1 MKAIA
6 FVTLLFTFFSCQTEK
21 LDNGKIT
28 INSIDSNC
36 KICKIAKDWQF
47 EDDPDRHK
55 YKVMFT
61 VGANR
66 FIIGNDS
73 VGKTHSIRFNNDSLI
88 EGSNNF
94 QHEMTD
100 FNKGLY
106 FYSSKVDKEIRY
118 STYKGLGFSINY
130 DPIKDSI
137 KKISIRGTSIILD
150 ELKNNT
156 IKVVTQN
163 EKTYKLDTI
172 IYAPLAKQL
181 K

>member
-1 MKAIA
+1 MKAIT
-6 FVTLLFTFFSCQTEK
+6 FITVFFTFLSCHTEK
-21 LDNGKIT
+21 LNNGKIASNT
-28 INSIDSNC
+28 IDSNC
-36 KICKIAKDWQF
+36 NICKIAKDWRF

-73 VGKTHSIRFNNDSLI
+73 LGKTKSIRFNNDSLI

-106 FYSSKVDKEIRY
+106 FYSSKEDNEIRY

-137 KKISIRGTSIILD
+137 KKISIRGKSIILD
-150 ELKNNT
+150 EFENNT
-156 IKVVTQN
+156 IKVVVQN
-163 EKTYKLDTI
+163 EKTYKFDTI
-172 IYAPLAKQL
+172 IYVTLAQK
-181 K
+181 